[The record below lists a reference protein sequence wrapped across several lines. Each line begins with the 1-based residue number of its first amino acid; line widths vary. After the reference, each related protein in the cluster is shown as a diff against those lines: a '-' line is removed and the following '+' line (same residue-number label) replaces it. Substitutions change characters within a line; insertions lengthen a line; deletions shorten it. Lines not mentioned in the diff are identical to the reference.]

1 MLVGVT
7 TSEALDVVLIVF
19 LVVVGVALA
28 YALWRLG
35 TLLAQM
41 RTTVRHTESEVLP
54 LLTKTGGTLDRVNLQ
69 LDNVEVMTTSAV
81 DAVTALDRA
90 VRIVTAVVTAP
101 VQVLAGLAEAIRY
114 GISSLRT
121 DRNLEQAV
129 QTAKDAATRRMDD
142 LAEDLDEAG
151 RAAARSSP
159 P

>member
-69 LDNVEVMTTSAV
+69 LDNVDVMTTSAV